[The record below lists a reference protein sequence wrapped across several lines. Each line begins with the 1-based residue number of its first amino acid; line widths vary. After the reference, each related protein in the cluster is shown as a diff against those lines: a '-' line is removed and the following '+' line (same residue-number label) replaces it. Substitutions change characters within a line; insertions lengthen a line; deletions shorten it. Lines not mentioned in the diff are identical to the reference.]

1 MSLAGLLPS
10 DTSTGGSVQWTR
22 ELDPNTTGTV
32 LVGYAK
38 DTIGSGPT
46 INASVALTRRFTET
60 LTGGVRYDYIKGSG
74 GIGGISVIST
84 SGQNFTQNAL
94 TFSLQKTF

>member
-1 MSLAGLLPS
+1 MSLAGFLPS
-10 DTSTGGSVQWTR
+10 DTSTGGSFQWTR
-22 ELDPNTTGTV
+22 DMNPSTTGF
-32 LVGYAK
+32 LLLGYAK

-46 INASVALTRRFTET
+46 INASVGITHSFTET